1 MRQVYR
7 LEEVDLIVQKI
18 LTFAEHKIFLFEGPM
33 VVGKTTLINSFC
45 SHWNVI
51 DTVSSPTFSLVNE
64 YKNEFDESIFHFD
77 CYRLDSEEEAFDFG
91 AEEYLD
97 SGSICLIE
105 WPDKI
110 QSLLPEKVH
119 SIQLEYIDQNT
130 RKIQFI

>member
-18 LTFAEHKIFLFEGPM
+18 LTLAKHKIFLFEGPM
-33 VVGKTTLINSFC
+33 GVGKTTLINSFC

-64 YKNEFDESIFHFD
+64 YKNESHESIFHFD

-119 SIQLEYIDQNT
+119 SIQLEYIDQNS